1 MNLLI
6 LFMSL
11 ALLIS
16 ALLANGLK
24 NAKVGEFEYIKD
36 DNTLKVFRLVMP
48 LSVVSALLVG
58 LFEPWHWFFGEIP
71 ECTFDETWNLL
82 GFTLF
87 IVGLTLRW
95 VAILSLKKAFTVK
108 VTILKGHKL
117 KSNGVY
123 RWMRHPSY
131 TGMYIYA
138 LGLGIALHSFL
149 SLAILLW
156 GVWYTTHN
164 RIPVEETV
172 LEDHFGQEYRDYKAK
187 TWKLFPLIY

>member
-11 ALLIS
+11 AILVS

-24 NAKVGEFEYIKD
+24 NAKDGEFEYIKD

-71 ECTFDETWNLL
+71 ECTFDDTWNVL
-82 GFTLF
+82 GIVLFTA
-87 IVGLTLRW
+87 GLTLRW
-95 VAILSLKKAFTVK
+95 VAILSLKQAFTVK

-117 KSNGVY
+117 KSDGVY

-138 LGLGIALHSFL
+138 LGLGIALHSIL
-149 SLAILLW
+149 SVAILLW

-164 RIPVEETV
+164 RIPVEEAV